1 MIPAF
6 TVISGIFTR
15 AVSGLATTAGIAAVA
30 FLIGGFLG
38 YRMADR
44 RAEVAALTAQ
54 RDTARADLA
63 LHKANAERAEAMA
76 AEARRLAE
84 ERQTRLEEFLKETV
98 DAPLPPPRPDICPPC
113 ADRVRHIDL
122 ERLRNLAR

>member
-1 MIPAF
+1 MIPAIG
-6 TVISGIFTR
+6 VIFGR
-15 AVSGLATTAGIAAVA
+15 AVSGLATTAGIAAMA
-30 FLIGGFLG
+30 FLVGGFLG

-76 AEARRLAE
+76 TEARRLAT
-84 ERQTRLEEFLKETV
+84 ERQERLDAFLRDV
-98 DAPLPPPRPDICPPC
+98 ADVPPPPARPEICPPC